1 VTGFDTATPAAPVS
15 VASVGV
21 ASVRPASVGTA
32 SVGAASVGTVSVGT
46 APVGAA
52 AVGTASVG
60 TASVGAADTEP
71 AVRTARS
78 VRLASALHAAG
89 VRAGH
94 RVSLLLAPGP
104 ARSATVTACL
114 RLGAVVVAASP
125 ALPDPEVAAA
135 HTAARPDVVVGDRRG
150 LRLVR
155 RLRGP
160 ALWLAADRP
169 RLADRFVGGGLPL
182 ADLVTRHLLV
192 ALPPLPDPDGDAALL
207 FVPSDRP
214 DEGPLGVHWTRADL
228 AALAAASVPR
238 LRAVAATP
246 RGARAASTPLARE
259 LLTAAGGWVQPL
271 EQTRACAPERRPA
284 LV

>member
-1 VTGFDTATPAAPVS
+1 MTGYDPAAP
-15 VASVGV
+15 A
-21 ASVRPASVGTA
+21 APAPAGTA
-32 SVGAASVGTVSVGT
+32 A
-46 APVGAA
+46 
-52 AVGTASVG
+52 
-60 TASVGAADTEP
+60 TEP
-71 AVRTARS
+71 AARS

-94 RVSLLLAPGP
+94 RVSLLLPPGP
-104 ARSATVTACL
+104 ARSAAVAACL
-114 RLGAVVVAASP
+114 RLGAVAVAASP
-125 ALPDPEVAAA
+125 ALPEPDVAAA
-135 HTAARPDVVVGDRRG
+135 HAAARPDVVVGDRHG

-169 RLADRFVGGGLPL
+169 RLADRLVGGGLPL
-182 ADLVTRHLLV
+182 DDLVTRHLLV

-214 DEGPLGVHWTRADL
+214 GEGPLGVHWTRSDL
-228 AALAAASVPR
+228 AVLAVAPAPR
-238 LRAVAATP
+238 PGAVAATP

-259 LLTAAGGWVQPL
+259 LLTAAGGWPQPL
-271 EQTRACAPERRPA
+271 VRTGGPAPERRPA

>member
-1 VTGFDTATPAAPVS
+1 MTGYHPATPAAPVS
-15 VASVGV
+15 AG
-21 ASVRPASVGTA
+21 
-32 SVGAASVGTVSVGT
+32 
-46 APVGAA
+46 
-52 AVGTASVG
+52 
-60 TASVGAADTEP
+60 TEP
-71 AVRTARS
+71 AARS

-94 RVSLLLAPGP
+94 RVSLLLAPG
-104 ARSATVTACL
+104 ATRSATVLACW

-125 ALPDPEVAAA
+125 VLPDPEVAAA
-135 HTAARPDVVVGDRRG
+135 HTAARPDVVVGDRHG

-155 RLRGP
+155 HLRGP

-182 ADLVTRHLLV
+182 TDLVTRHLLV
-192 ALPPLPDPDGDAALL
+192 PLPPLPDPDGDAALL

-214 DEGPLGVHWTRADL
+214 GEGPLGVHWTRADL
-228 AALAAASVPR
+228 AALTPSVPVPGAAA
-238 LRAVAATP
+238 P

-259 LLTAAGGWVQPL
+259 LLTAAGGWVRPL
-271 EQTRACAPERRPA
+271 ERTGGSVPQRRPA